1 MNKKNFKNLLNLYNY
16 DYGINKIEKL
26 SFKNNKDFT
35 RNSKKSLMS
44 DNEFM
49 KIFPNLNYET
59 LDKSNYENA
68 EKILDLNS
76 SSSKKIFKNNMTIF
90 STYGKLR

>member
-1 MNKKNFKNLLNLYNY
+1 
-16 DYGINKIEKL
+16 
-26 SFKNNKDFT
+26 
-35 RNSKKSLMS
+35 MS

-76 SSSKKIFKNNMTIF
+76 PSSKKYFQKQYDYIFDGGSLDNIF
-90 STYGKLR
+90 SPSNAIINLNKMLKKMERLFMAM

>member
-1 MNKKNFKNLLNLYNY
+1 
-16 DYGINKIEKL
+16 
-26 SFKNNKDFT
+26 
-35 RNSKKSLMS
+35 MS

-76 SSSKKIFKNNMTIF
+76 LLIKKILSKTI
-90 STYGKLR
+90 